1 MKWNK
6 TDKSVGYNSKLA
18 IYDFVFM
25 CFLVG
30 NDFLPTIPTLAILEG
45 GIDTML
51 DVYSQTCQAYGH
63 LTRIQRRRGMDPQV
77 VIRPSSLQIFLGTL
91 SGYEK
96 GLLEEKQLK
105 QLPFMKIKF

>member
-1 MKWNK
+1 MSCLLRMKWSTRQTN
-6 TDKSVGYNSKLA
+6 TVGSYNSKLA

-51 DVYSQTCQAYGH
+51 DVYSQTCQA
-63 LTRIQRRRGMDPQV
+63 
-77 VIRPSSLQIFLGTL
+77 IRASHSYSTPSGFGSLKL
-91 SGYEK
+91 
-96 GLLEEKQLK
+96 
-105 QLPFMKIKF
+105 